1 MLEAVIGKPVVT
13 STQAFLSGSSYAWR
27 VSVIRS
33 QGMGGTLFAKHLI
46 LRDVLQTSEVGGEQ
60 TGRWGVLVHV
70 LTFISSRC
78 GPLYTDHSQLTSSAQ
93 LVTSIYNIT
102 RRHTLRHEPHIC
114 KTHGD
119 GCSERSVLT
128 LSGHTQD

>member
-46 LRDVLQTSEVGGEQ
+46 LRDVLQTSEVEG
-60 TGRWGVLVHV
+60 
-70 LTFISSRC
+70 
-78 GPLYTDHSQLTSSAQ
+78 
-93 LVTSIYNIT
+93 
-102 RRHTLRHEPHIC
+102 
-114 KTHGD
+114 
-119 GCSERSVLT
+119 
-128 LSGHTQD
+128 